1 VAAHSI
7 TRTALYVRISTA
19 NNGQS
24 PEMQLRELREYC
36 ERRGWEIAA
45 EYVDLGIS
53 GAKERRPRLDELMRD
68 AHRRRFSAVIVW
80 RFDRM
85 ARSVT
90 HLLRVLETFQALG
103 IDFISLSEAIDTST
117 PAGKMTFTVLGAVA
131 ELERTLIVER
141 VRAGLRNAQAKG
153 KKLGRPRRVLNAQRI
168 SALRAQGLGW
178 KTIAAD
184 MGVGVGTVLRHA
196 GEGSKSPQHL
206 FGT

>member
-1 VAAHSI
+1 MHIVVAF
-7 TRTALYVRISTA
+7 
-19 NNGQS
+19 
-24 PEMQLRELREYC
+24 
-36 ERRGWEIAA
+36 
-45 EYVDLGIS
+45 
-53 GAKERRPRLDELMRD
+53 
-68 AHRRRFSAVIVW
+68 RRFVW

-131 ELERTLIVER
+131 ELERSLIIER
-141 VRAGLRNAQAKG
+141 VKAGLRNAQANG
-153 KKLGRPRRVLNAQRI
+153 KKLGRPKRIFNEQRI

-178 KTIAAD
+178 KAIAAD
-184 MGVGVGTVLRHA
+184 MGVGVGTVIRHS
-196 GEGSKSPQHL
+196 GEGSKTRQKV